1 MDKIIGLGTAGCRLA
16 KQFSK
21 YPQYTSYYIDSGQVG
36 KNCYNLKEQPSH
48 ELYESNCPD
57 LTEFFSEVSADDE
70 ILFILGCSGRVSGT
84 SLRILKQLYNKN
96 NNINLLLILNDDIV
110 EYTGKI
116 HQKITSGI
124 LQTYTRSGLLKRCYL
139 VNNSL
144 VESTLG
150 NLPIIGYYDKL
161 NDHIANI
168 IYQIDKSEN
177 IDPVFS
183 NLTSPRDNSRIYSVG
198 LYDLQTDKET
208 NYYSLDMVDSKHY
221 YFHINRATLESDGQL
236 LKKLRQNISAKSD
249 EFTTASFAV
258 YETNYDYNFCVVTSH
273 SRKVQE
279 GIDN

>member
-57 LTEFFSEVSADDE
+57 LNEFFSEVSQEDE
-70 ILFILGCSGRVSGT
+70 VLFIVGCAGKTSGV
-84 SLRILKQLYNKN
+84 SLRILKQIYNKT

-124 LQTYTRSGLLKRCYL
+124 LQTYTRSGLFHRCYL
-139 VNNSL
+139 VNNTL
-144 VESTLG
+144 VENTLG

-161 NDHIANI
+161 NEYITNI

-183 NLTSPRDNSRIYSVG
+183 NLISPRDNSKIYSVG
-198 LYDLQTDKET
+198 LYDLEVDKET
-208 NYYSLDMVDSKHY
+208 NYYTLDLVDSKHY

-236 LKKLRQNISAKSD
+236 LRKLRQKISAKSD
-249 EFTTASFAV
+249 DFTTASFAV
-258 YETNYDYNFCVVTSH
+258 FDTNHNNNFCIVVSH

-279 GIDN
+279 GVDN